1 MLRIAALASTVLN
14 WVSVDNPVGWSWAH
28 GLNIYRNGRRF
39 RASGFD
45 VSSMMPTAV
54 VTYYVKLGGSD
65 ADTGLSWDHA
75 LGSIQT
81 AVGKADVDRIYVQ
94 AGLYTRTF
102 GWNDANLS
110 RNCSIIGVGGQV
122 ISSTQVIG
130 LVWALTAG
138 QTYTYQA
145 TRSNVQGVFDKAVLD
160 NNGDYTRYSNQSSI
174 ATVEATPGSWWQ
186 SGTTIYVHTIDNRPV
201 DADVYIS
208 LIQYN
213 GEALG
218 NITVYME
225 NITFE
230 GGIIAFRINDS
241 GAGQTPK
248 LYAKNCQFKYSTN
261 GNGLTVL
268 TASETILQDCIA
280 AANIQDGFNYHAHN
294 GIVPKAIEINCI
306 SRNNG
311 TTVSDT
317 DNASSCHD
325 GGSIIR
331 IGGKYYNCK
340 GPNVVEDGAL
350 ESWNLGVKSH
360 ESIAA
365 SGGQNADF
373 MCGTSGV
380 MWLDRC
386 SSYGSVNGIVA
397 GSGTTIHKRKCAV
410 DAVDSG
416 SGTIDSY

>member
-1 MLRIAALASTVLN
+1 MSIATLTAPSWKKVT
-14 WVSVDNPVGWSWAH
+14 DPVGWTFVH
-28 GLNIYRNGRRF
+28 GLTIQRKETRF
-39 RASGFD
+39 RVNGFD
-45 VSSMMPTAV
+45 ISSLMPTAV

-75 LGSIQT
+75 LGSIQV
-81 AVGKADVDRIYVQ
+81 AVGKANVDRIYVQ
-94 AGLYTRTF
+94 AGLYTRNF

-130 LVWALTAG
+130 LVWALTVG

-160 NNGDYTRYSNQSSI
+160 SNGDYTRYSNQSSI

-186 SGTTIYVHTIDNRPV
+186 SGTTIYVHTINNRPV
-201 DADVYIS
+201 DADVYVS

-213 GEALG
+213 GEAIG
-218 NITVYME
+218 NITVYIE

-230 GGIIAFRINDS
+230 GGIIAFRMNDS
-241 GAGQTPK
+241 AAGQTPK

-268 TASETILQDCIA
+268 TATNTILQDCIA

-294 GIVPKAIEINCI
+294 GIIPKAIEINCI

-340 GPNVVEDGAL
+340 GPNVVEDSAL
-350 ESWNLGVKSH
+350 ESWNLGV
-360 ESIAA
+360 ESYDSVASAA
-365 SGGQNADF
+365 GQNANF
-373 MCGTSGV
+373 MCGTSGT

-386 SSYGSVNGIVA
+386 ISHSSINGI
-397 GSGTTIHKRKCAV
+397 T
-410 DAVDSG
+410 SG
-416 SGTIDSY
+416 SGTIINKRKSISDVPDNGSGTINNY